1 MANRQRLDYHF
12 AQTHR
17 RHRVAAR
24 SMTHFAGRLGIALAG
39 ILAAMP
45 ARAQPASVEA
55 VANYAGPDRQ
65 RVLEAGARR
74 EGALLLY
81 TTGTQIKP
89 LLDRFQQKYPYLK
102 LELVRAGPTD
112 VARKV
117 LEEYQAGF
125 EKVDAFE
132 LSSNGLIVP
141 RDESVLR
148 PFQSPE
154 LAAFG
159 PEAIEP
165 GRHWAVVR
173 ESYTGIGV
181 NTKLVPPATAPK
193 TYQDL
198 LDPQW
203 RSRMAL
209 SGSSTTPINWVG
221 TMVLVQGADFV
232 RKLGAQTIRVY
243 NVTGRAL
250 ANLMM
255 SGEVL
260 LSPTIYNSHV
270 AESSKK
276 GAPLAW
282 FAPGP
287 VPVTDAA
294 VALARKAP
302 HPHAAMLLIDFLLS
316 PEGALMYEDIGYYSP
331 RRDRAAGRPVEKIY
345 LTNRPNYLRE
355 YDDWQKLY
363 QDVFVRRRP

>member
-1 MANRQRLDYHF
+1 LEA
-12 AQTHR
+12 A
-17 RHRVAAR
+17 VAAHWMSIAMR
-24 SMTHFAGRLGIALAG
+24 VGAAIAVLCAGL
-39 ILAAMP
+39 P
-45 ARAQPASVEA
+45 ARAQPANVA
-55 VANYAGPDRQ
+55 GIANYSGADRQ
-65 RVLEAGARR
+65 QILEAGARR

-89 LLDRFQQKYPYLK
+89 LLDRFLQKYPFLK

-141 RDESVLR
+141 RDEMVLQS
-148 PFQSPE
+148 FQSPE
-154 LAAFG
+154 LAALV
-159 PEAIEP
+159 PDAVEP

-181 NTKLVPPATAPK
+181 NTKLVPSEQAPK
-193 TYQDL
+193 SYLDL
-198 LDPQW
+198 LDSKW
-203 RSRMAL
+203 RGRMAL
-209 SGSSTTPINWVG
+209 SGSSTTPINWTGV
-221 TMVLVQGADFV
+221 MLIVHGADFV
-232 RKLGAQTIRVY
+232 RKLGTQNIRVY
-243 NVTGRAL
+243 NITGRAL
-250 ANLMM
+250 ANLMV
-255 SGEVL
+255 SGEVA

-270 AESSKK
+270 LESSKK

-316 PEGALMYEDIGYYSP
+316 KEGAGMYEEVGYYTP
-331 RRDRAAGRPVEKIY
+331 RRDMADSQAVQKVY

-363 QDVFVRRRP
+363 QDIFVRRRL